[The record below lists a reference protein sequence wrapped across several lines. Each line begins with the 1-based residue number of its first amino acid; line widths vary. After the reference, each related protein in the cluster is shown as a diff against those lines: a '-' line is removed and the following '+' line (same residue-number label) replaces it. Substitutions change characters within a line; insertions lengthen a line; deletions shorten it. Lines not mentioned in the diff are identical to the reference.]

1 MKSKVKVKEIEKN
14 YNFEDSEKKWQEF
27 WEKNK
32 VYESHP
38 NPKKKKYSV
47 VIPPPNVTGIL
58 HFGHMFNNTIQDI
71 YCRWKRMQG
80 FEVCWVPGMDHAG
93 IATQVMVEKELAKEG
108 KTKYDLGRE
117 KFVNLVWDWKE
128 KNGGIILKQL
138 RKLGASVDWSKER
151 FTLDEGLSLNV
162 KKVFVDLYKKGL
174 IYRGNR
180 IVNWDP
186 ESQTAVSDDE
196 IFYEERK
203 EKLYYI
209 KYKIVDSD
217 EYVTIAT
224 TRPETMFGDTGVAVN
239 PEDTRYK
246 HLINKE
252 VNLPLV
258 NKKIPIVFDT
268 YVDKEFGTGALKIT
282 PAHDINDFEIGQRHN
297 LNAVTVLNKDST
309 LNELTGEFSGME
321 IHKARKAIVKKLE
334 ENGLIEKIEDY
345 THNVAF
351 SDRTKAV
358 IEPYLSEQWFVSM
371 KKLAEPAIEVV
382 RNGDIRFYPE
392 RYIKVYFHWMENIR
406 DWCISRQLW
415 WGHQIPIW
423 YHNDTGGIYC
433 EINPPQDIENWTQDE
448 DVLDTWFSSWL
459 WPLSVFGWSNDKS
472 DNDNKNLQYYYPTD
486 FLSTGPEI
494 IFLWVARM
502 IMAGLEY
509 TGKIPFSDVYFHSTI
524 RDGKG
529 VKMSKTL
536 GNYSDAIELME
547 KYGTDALRF
556 TIIYIAPL
564 GNDVLFEEEKTQ
576 IGRNFITK
584 LWNAGRFL
592 LMTKEKFSEN
602 ISGTNESLNYRDD
615 LIDVWMESRFNST
628 LQNAEKY
635 LKEYRINEYSKTL
648 YNFVWSDFCDWYIEL
663 MKIKLNENPKNGDII
678 INKALFYFESILKI
692 LHPVIPYV
700 TEELW
705 HILEDGRDDK
715 SISKEIISEYNTAR
729 INKEFEKKFE
739 EVKEIVISI
748 RNLKATNG
756 IPSSKKLT
764 AFIMPGD
771 ENASALLSEFNT
783 YILKLCNLEEI
794 KTELD
799 KNEVINYLNSVVNKF
814 EICLPAEDVK
824 NLSSNNEKVKKEL
837 ENIESYLSGL
847 NKKLTNE
854 NFLAKASESVIN
866 AERKKQ
872 EEAEIKLNKLK
883 KLIK

>member
-1 MKSKVKVKEIEKN
+1 VKVNEIEKN
-14 YNFEDSEKKWQEF
+14 YNFRESEKKWQEF
-27 WEKNK
+27 WGKNK

-38 NPKKKKYSV
+38 DPEKKKYSV

-117 KFVNLVWDWKE
+117 NFVNLVWQWKE
-128 KNGGIILKQL
+128 KNGGVILKQL

-162 KKVFVDLYKKGL
+162 RKVFVDLYKKGL

-186 ESQTAVSDDE
+186 ASQTAVSDDE

-209 KYKIVDSD
+209 KYKIDNSD
-217 EYVTIAT
+217 EYLTIAT

-239 PEDTRYK
+239 PEDKRYK

-252 VNLPLV
+252 VILPLV
-258 NKKIPIVFDT
+258 NKKIPIIFDN
-268 YVDKEFGTGALKIT
+268 YVEMEFGTGALKIT
-282 PAHDINDFEIGQRHN
+282 PAHDVNDFELGQRHK
-297 LNAVTVLNKDST
+297 LKAVTVLNKDST

-334 ENGLIEKIEDY
+334 ENGLLEKVEDY

-382 RNGDIRFYPE
+382 RNGEIKFYPE
-392 RYIKVYFHWMENIR
+392 RYKKVYFHWMENIR

-423 YHNDTGGIYC
+423 YHNETGEIYC
-433 EINPPQDIENWTQDE
+433 EINAPQDIENWTQDE

-459 WPLSVFGWSNDKS
+459 WPLSVFGWSNDES
-472 DNDNKNLQYYYPTD
+472 DKENKNLQYYYPTD

-502 IMAGLEY
+502 IMSGLEY

-564 GNDVLFEEEKTQ
+564 GNDVLFDEEKTQ

-592 LMTKEKFSEN
+592 LLTKEKISEN
-602 ISGTNESLNYRDD
+602 SFIENSLVKYNDD
-615 LIDVWMESRFNST
+615 LIDVWMESRFNSA
-628 LQNAEKY
+628 LQNADKY
-635 LKEYRINEYSKTL
+635 LREYRINEYSKTL

-663 MKIKLNENPKNGDII
+663 MKIKLSENPENGKVI

-705 HILEDGRDDK
+705 HILEEGREEK
-715 SISKEIISEYNTAR
+715 SISKEIISKYDTKRVN
-729 INKEFEKKFE
+729 NEFERKFE

-748 RNLKATNG
+748 RNLKATNA
-756 IPSSKKLT
+756 IPASKKIT
-764 AFIMPGD
+764 AFIIPGD
-771 ENASALLSEFNT
+771 DNASALLSEFRN
-783 YILKLCNLEEI
+783 YIIKLCNLEEI
-794 KTELD
+794 KTDLN
-799 KNEVINYLNSVVNKF
+799 KNEDTNYLNSVVNKF
-814 EICLPAEDVK
+814 EICLPAEEIND
-824 NLSSNNEKVKKEL
+824 LSLNNEKVRKEL
-837 ENIESYLSGL
+837 ENIEAYLSGL
-847 NKKLTNE
+847 NKKLSNE

-866 AERKKQ
+866 AERKKK
-872 EEAEIKLNKLK
+872 EEAELKLNKLR
-883 KLIK
+883 KLIR